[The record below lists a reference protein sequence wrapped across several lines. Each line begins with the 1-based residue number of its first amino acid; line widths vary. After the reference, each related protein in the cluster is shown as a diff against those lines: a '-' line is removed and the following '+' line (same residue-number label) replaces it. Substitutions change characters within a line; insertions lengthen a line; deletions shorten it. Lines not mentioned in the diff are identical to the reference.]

1 MTDEA
6 SQFTQARESYLAAMA
21 RFKDA
26 REAEF
31 FARDEAR
38 YARES
43 MAAIENQLLV
53 GDTDLPPVL
62 GKNADERAASREL
75 ILNGSGQWAAYQAR
89 LRSNERNAAQEALEA
104 QQAQAQMA
112 LELRTLEWLIANAR
126 AEVG

>member
-1 MTDEA
+1 MTDDA

-75 ILNGSGQWAAYQAR
+75 ILNGSGQWTTCQVR

>member
-1 MTDEA
+1 MTDDA

-21 RFKDA
+21 RYKDA

-38 YARES
+38 YAREA
-43 MAAIENQLLV
+43 MNKIETRLIA
-53 GDTDLPPVL
+53 GDDVFPHVL
-62 GKNADERAASREL
+62 GKNAEERAASREL
-75 ILNGSGQWAAYQAR
+75 ILGNTEEWTTCQVR